1 MFKSLFSCFKK
12 QANTDLRDSY
22 RRREP
27 SMLDESEVVDIYGR
41 DSIAL
46 RESKEI
52 NQSFQSK
59 KSNEE
64 IRIVA
69 FGQIAEYF
77 DRSKLPKG
85 LPKDNYSRK
94 VARIG
99 LGVHHAVFLF
109 YSYQIATV
117 GKNDRGQLGVPISD
131 KDSDNIYK
139 DLQIIDIQKF
149 KDERKRIIDVAAG
162 AYHTILLTEPM
173 DKEESKEGEVR
184 QVYVMGDRNMLGRFE
199 SKDSSDPVLI
209 TIPRLEEDPSL
220 RIKYIYSRNEK

>member
-1 MFKSLFSCFKK
+1 M
-12 QANTDLRDSY
+12 RDSY

-27 SMLDESEVVDIYGR
+27 SILDENEVVDIYGR
-41 DSIAL
+41 GSIAL

-52 NQSFQSK
+52 NQSFQDK

-77 DRSKLPKG
+77 EKSKLPKG
-85 LPKDNYSRK
+85 LPKDNHSRK

-117 GKNDRGQLGVPISD
+117 GKNDKGQLGFPISD
-131 KDSDNIYK
+131 IDSENIYK
-139 DLQIIDIQKF
+139 DLQIIDIEKF
-149 KDERKRIIDVAAG
+149 KEENKRIIDVAAG
-162 AYHTILLTEPM
+162 SYHTVLLTEPING
-173 DKEESKEGEVR
+173 EENKEGEVR
-184 QVYVMGDRNMLGRFE
+184 EVYVMGDRNMLGKFE
-199 SKDSSDPVLI
+199 SQDSSDPVLI
-209 TIPRLEEDPSL
+209 TIPRLEQDPSL